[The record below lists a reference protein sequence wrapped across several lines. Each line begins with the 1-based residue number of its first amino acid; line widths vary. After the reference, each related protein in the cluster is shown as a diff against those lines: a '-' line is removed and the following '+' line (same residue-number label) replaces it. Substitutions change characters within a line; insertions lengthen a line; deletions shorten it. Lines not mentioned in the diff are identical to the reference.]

1 MSFTLFLAALAQPIP
16 QLLPTPAMP
25 LPPETEAVD
34 DDATAAADDIVASD
48 ADFYNRLTV
57 PVMIGEEGPF
67 RFLVDT
73 GAQATAL
80 TERLRDRLALETI
93 GTATVVGMA
102 SKTPV
107 ELVAVDDLRFAAR
120 AFNNIE
126 APLLRA
132 RNIGADGILGLD
144 SLQTLRVVIDFRNDT
159 IAVNDA
165 EALGGNSGFDIVIR
179 ARRRL
184 GRLII
189 TQAKVDGITTDII
202 VDTGAHGSVGN
213 LALRKRMRSRGTAPY
228 STTDVNGVELLGT
241 LNIART
247 LRIQSMEIRDLPI
260 GFADAPPFEVLG
272 LRDRPALILG
282 MRDLRLFNRVAI
294 DFASRKVLFDVPRA
308 SRQQRLSSQVLS
320 HLAQRHHIVANA
332 TCQTFPQ
339 ADSRGV
345 TATPVMPLA
354 RTVSANA
361 SELRPLLKVST
372 CGSCQ
377 I

>member
-1 MSFTLFLAALAQPIP
+1 MSFILFLAALAQP
-16 QLLPTPAMP
+16 
-25 LPPETEAVD
+25 LPPPIVPDTEAVA
-34 DDATAAADDIVASD
+34 DDATASAEDIVASD
-48 ADFYNRLTV
+48 ADFYDRLTV

-80 TERLRDRLALETI
+80 TERLRDRLALKTI

-107 ELVAVDDLRFAAR
+107 ELVALDDLRFASR
-120 AFNNIE
+120 TFNNIE

-144 SLQTLRVVIDFRNDT
+144 SLQALRVIIDFRDNT

-213 LALRKRMRSRGTAPY
+213 LALKKRMRSRGTAPY

-260 GFADAPPFEVLG
+260 GFADAPPFEALG
-272 LRDRPALILG
+272 LRNRPALIMG
-282 MRDLRLFNRVAI
+282 MRDMRLFNRVAI

-308 SRQQRLSSQVLS
+308 SREPGYR
-320 HLAQRHHIVANA
+320 RR
-332 TCQTFPQ
+332 F
-339 ADSRGV
+339 
-345 TATPVMPLA
+345 
-354 RTVSANA
+354 
-361 SELRPLLKVST
+361 
-372 CGSCQ
+372 
-377 I
+377 